1 MDTKCLFWILLGLA
15 TTNTINAANI
25 LAITPIGAA
34 SHWNV
39 MSSILEVLLNRGHS
53 ITVVTPFPR
62 KIPHENYTEIDMS
75 KLVPFA
81 IASPWETVKTIRK
94 LYF

>member
-1 MDTKCLFWILLGLA
+1 LLGLS
-15 TTNTINAANI
+15 TTNTINAAEI

-39 MSSILEVLLNRGHS
+39 MSSVLEVLLNRGHK
-53 ITVVTPFPR
+53 ITVVSPFPR
-62 KIPHENYTEIDMS
+62 KTPHENYTEIDVS

-81 IASPWETVKTIRK
+81 IASPWETVKINPYLRTRHTTS
-94 LYF
+94 